1 MLLTPQHLTESTRL
15 EFFWHV
21 MKYANSLSF
30 ALVRL
35 IIFAHVYCFY
45 NQRIFFFFFLR
56 KISHGQISI
65 AKKKKKKMAE
75 SVLIHK
81 KRAWKGSRIRDPI
94 L

>member
-45 NQRIFFFFFLR
+45 NQRIFFFFCVKFHTDKFLL
-56 KISHGQISI
+56 Q
-65 AKKKKKKMAE
+65 KKKKKMAE